1 MMPDPSPV
9 NRHTAITDPDAA
21 MAHAARATDAL
32 AAMMGAEGQRID
44 GLYKDVGEIKGD
56 VRSVKSEVSSVSTGI
71 NELRKAMA
79 ALVTLDV
86 QMAHQ
91 AESGVSLR
99 RELDLHDQRLQT
111 IERKA
116 PGWDEMRTF
125 IMRAAIAVLSVVGM
139 ALLALVVK
147 AGANV

>member
-9 NRHTAITDPDAA
+9 NRHTAITDQDAA

>member
-56 VRSVKSEVSSVSTGI
+56 VRSVKNEVSSVSTGI